1 MQKKKLIIRK
11 KKRIIITL
19 IILLCLVIGFIV
31 LKPKKPTSPNDNPTQ
46 NNITNEINESKNI
59 IIPGEKSIE
68 NFKFTDIKFERINAE
83 EYEFSAIIENTGTEI
98 IESTNLDIK
107 LMNSKGEV
115 ISIVGAITKPLMPNE
130 KGILKTF
137 ILNDI
142 KDTNDVDF
150 SIIN

>member
-1 MQKKKLIIRK
+1 MQKKKFILITI
-11 KKRIIITL
+11 

-31 LKPKKPTSPNDNPTQ
+31 LKPKKPTSPNDNPTP
-46 NNITNEINESKNI
+46 NNITNENVLNDSKTI

-115 ISIVGAITKPLMPNE
+115 ISIIGAITKPLMPNE